1 MSSKK
6 SISYKTT
13 NSYHTNGELNEHTET
28 VWIVFHGMGYL
39 STYFIR
45 YFSELPENHF
55 VICPQAPSKYYQGS
69 QLKHVGSSWL
79 TKEDTVAETINVLSY
94 IDAVFKKEVIQKPKK
109 LIVLGYSQGVSIA
122 TRWIA
127 SRQIQC
133 DHLVLHSG
141 GIPKELS
148 SADFSYMDQNT
159 KVTYLYGDKDQY
171 ITQARKTEE
180 ELKGNKLF
188 GDRLEISVF
197 KGVHEVNTEY
207 INSLS

>member
-1 MSSKK
+1 
-6 SISYKTT
+6 
-13 NSYHTNGELNEHTET
+13 
-28 VWIVFHGMGYL
+28 
-39 STYFIR
+39 
-45 YFSELPENHF
+45 
-55 VICPQAPSKYYQGS
+55 
-69 QLKHVGSSWL
+69 
-79 TKEDTVAETINVLSY
+79 
-94 IDAVFKKEVIQKPKK
+94 
-109 LIVLGYSQGVSIA
+109 VSIA